1 MGLRGADGLF
11 GDDPFERP
19 GASRPSEPA
28 GPRTY
33 TVAELSRQIQGALDR
48 LGRVAVEG
56 EISRITRAASGHVY
70 FDLKDLDAKLSCTI
84 WKSALA
90 AAARFPLEEG
100 MQVVAHGKL
109 DVYAP
114 RGTYALIVQRLEQKG
129 LGALLAELEKLKE
142 TLRAKGWFDRKR
154 PLPSMPKL
162 VGVVTSRDGAALQDF
177 LRTRALRWPDF
188 PCVLAHTSVQGKAAA
203 KEIAEAIRRVDAL
216 GVDVICV
223 VRGGGSLEDLWAFNE
238 LPVAEAVWNARA
250 PVVSGVG
257 HQTDVTLIDFV
268 ADHRAHTPTDAAQ
281 SVIPDRKALLEGLEA
296 SAANL
301 EQVVEAEL
309 AEREAALER
318 LGRSRALRE
327 PGLALE
333 LRLVRLEHHARTLGL
348 AAGSALDRARTRLER
363 AAAVLGRANPAAELE
378 RRAKQARALVRP
390 RLSNAVERGF
400 ERRERALALAERG
413 LESTSPYRVLARGY
427 SITRVAGST
436 APLSDAS
443 RLKAGACSRRSSRA
457 AERAR
462 ASSRSMRG
470 LIPLR
475 RRTRDARAPHPRR
488 RRELERRR
496 GEPRVR
502 RLAARARAPPRGD
515 RLRRQQLDGRF
526 ARARP
531 GALSGAHVRR
541 KPGEPRLRR
550 GVKPGR
556 APRARTRRGRRLLRE
571 QRHDPGAGRAR
582 PPRARARAR
591 AAPRHRRPA
600 RALQDAER
608 RRVVR
613 GRDDDV
619 AAEPLDLARASR
631 AGWCGVARTPNG
643 RLRRWMRAARA
654 SRGAWRGSG
663 LFDARYFAYM
673 EDVDLGLR
681 AKRAGWDVV
690 VLGEVC
696 AWHTSAGATG
706 GGYNPRRKYMM
717 GVNSVWFLR
726 EHAGPLQWFS
736 FLAFDVASLPFVWLV
751 AVLRGEAGAV
761 LAKGKGILDGFRGR
775 RVTAASIADGA
786 SWLWRRA

>member
-19 GASRPSEPA
+19 GAARPSEPA

-281 SVIPDRKALLEGLEA
+281 SVIPDRKTLLEGLEA

-378 RRAKQARALVRP
+378 RRAARLALVRP

-443 RLKAGACSRRSSRA
+443 RLKAGDVLETLFSRGGARSRV
-457 AERAR
+457 EQV
-462 ASSRSMRG
+462 
-470 LIPLR
+470 
-475 RRTRDARAPHPRR
+475 DARPDPAPA
-488 RRELERRR
+488 E
-496 GEPRVR
+496 
-502 RLAARARAPPRGD
+502 
-515 RLRRQQLDGRF
+515 
-526 ARARP
+526 
-531 GALSGAHVRR
+531 
-541 KPGEPRLRR
+541 
-550 GVKPGR
+550 
-556 APRARTRRGRRLLRE
+556 
-571 QRHDPGAGRAR
+571 
-582 PPRARARAR
+582 
-591 AAPRHRRPA
+591 
-600 RALQDAER
+600 DA
-608 RRVVR
+608 
-613 GRDDDV
+613 
-619 AAEPLDLARASR
+619 
-631 AGWCGVARTPNG
+631 
-643 RLRRWMRAARA
+643 
-654 SRGAWRGSG
+654 
-663 LFDARYFAYM
+663 
-673 EDVDLGLR
+673 
-681 AKRAGWDVV
+681 
-690 VLGEVC
+690 
-696 AWHTSAGATG
+696 
-706 GGYNPRRKYMM
+706 
-717 GVNSVWFLR
+717 
-726 EHAGPLQWFS
+726 
-736 FLAFDVASLPFVWLV
+736 
-751 AVLRGEAGAV
+751 
-761 LAKGKGILDGFRGR
+761 
-775 RVTAASIADGA
+775 
-786 SWLWRRA
+786 